1 MFNCFGNGV
10 QTIEDEE
17 VMGKMIIG
25 DVEVRKLRYL
35 GDMSF
40 MHIEKSFRVMSGLV
54 WRGILSW

>member
-1 MFNCFGNGV
+1 
-10 QTIEDEE
+10 
-17 VMGKMIIG
+17 MGKMIIG

-54 WRGILSW
+54 WERDTELVAKLDFNG

>member
-1 MFNCFGNGV
+1 MACSTVLVMVCRQLN
-10 QTIEDEE
+10 EE

-25 DVEVRKLRYL
+25 DVEVRKLRHV

-54 WRGILSW
+54 WRGIMS